1 MLCLVRTV
9 SLFIWNQYYLIP
21 SILLPNLGP
30 SLMKNG
36 KENMFIN
43 VRLLNN
49 VKLQLPEFAEKYQQ
63 CYWKGPM
70 TWRKAHWPKN
80 SIHWPEKQAMN
91 DPRLN
96 NGTSSCN
103 NIAWKKTFHVP
114 GIWNIAGLQ
123 YILLPIRNNIIA

>member
-1 MLCLVRTV
+1 
-9 SLFIWNQYYLIP
+9 
-21 SILLPNLGP
+21 
-30 SLMKNG
+30 
-36 KENMFIN
+36 MFIN

-63 CYWKGPM
+63 SYWKGPM

-96 NGTSSCN
+96 NGNSSCN